1 MDQCER
7 CQLEGLA
14 HCDTCYLCAQ
24 DEEVISFNPVFD
36 LFVDRTQS
44 LLERWQRFYAIEA
57 QQRGPEELQELQ
69 DKCLLGI
76 ICEISDGVTQGMIEE
91 VNQRISLKHDEA

>member
-1 MDQCER
+1 MNEQKVTN
-7 CQLEGLA
+7 LN
-14 HCDTCYLCAQ
+14 
-24 DEEVISFNPVFD
+24 DEEVKDLNPVFD

-76 ICEISDGVTQGMIEE
+76 ICEISDGFTQVMIEE
-91 VNQRISLKHDEA
+91 VNQRISLKHEEESK

>member
-1 MDQCER
+1 MNEQKVTN
-7 CQLEGLA
+7 LN
-14 HCDTCYLCAQ
+14 

-44 LLERWQRFYAIEA
+44 LLERWQRFYAVEA
-57 QQRGPEELQELQ
+57 QQRSPEDLQELQ

-76 ICEISDGVTQGMIEE
+76 ICEISDGFTQGMIEE
-91 VNQRISLKHDEA
+91 VNQRISARHKDDK